1 LSNTSKVFA
10 LKERLPA
17 SVARRRIGLMPTP
30 HPMGDVLPRIGTIPQ
45 ERPSSLFQENN
56 GASAGQAEH
65 AMMEA
70 AIQLDL
76 ITPRQAEALVEK
88 GKTLEGWLVE
98 NKEGEAGPA
107 RKVGRRMLD
116 RVAVFALLLLNF
128 VVLAGIG
135 WIVLRVLRSL

>member
-1 LSNTSKVFA
+1 MNPVV
-10 LKERLPA
+10 E
-17 SVARRRIGLMPTP
+17 ARNITRDYRVGRGLAA
-30 HPMGDVLPRIGTIPQ
+30 PRIVHAVK
-45 ERPSSLFQENN
+45 
-56 GASAGQAEH
+56 GATLA
-65 AMMEA
+65 
-70 AIQLDL
+70 
-76 ITPRQAEALVEK
+76 VEK

>member
-1 LSNTSKVFA
+1 
-10 LKERLPA
+10 
-17 SVARRRIGLMPTP
+17 
-30 HPMGDVLPRIGTIPQ
+30 
-45 ERPSSLFQENN
+45 
-56 GASAGQAEH
+56 
-65 AMMEA
+65 MMEA

-76 ITPRQAEALVEK
+76 ITPGQAEALVEK

-98 NKEGEAGPA
+98 NKKGEAGPA

-135 WIVLRVLRSL
+135 WIVLRVLNVTRPRWGGPRDPGGPGCAGAPSPRSG